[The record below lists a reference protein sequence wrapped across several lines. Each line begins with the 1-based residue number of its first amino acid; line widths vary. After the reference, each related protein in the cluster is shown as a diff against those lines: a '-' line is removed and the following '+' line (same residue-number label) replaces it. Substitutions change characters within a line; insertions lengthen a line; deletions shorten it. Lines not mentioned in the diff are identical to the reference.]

1 MPPGVQI
8 DAEFGTLVAAGL
20 LVGVG
25 ICYGAERTRSV
36 VCDRSRL
43 FLRSLVATAIFMAAG
58 FDTVFVSCHLIPLQ
72 RKRDARLH
80 FATG

>member
-8 DAEFGTLVAAGL
+8 DAEFGTLIGAGL
-20 LVGVG
+20 PVGVG
-25 ICYGAERTRSV
+25 IYCGADRTRSV

-43 FLRSLVATAIFMAAG
+43 FLRLLVATVNFMAAG
-58 FDTVFVSCHLIPLQ
+58 FDTVFVFCRLIPLQ
-72 RKRDARLH
+72 RKRDACLH